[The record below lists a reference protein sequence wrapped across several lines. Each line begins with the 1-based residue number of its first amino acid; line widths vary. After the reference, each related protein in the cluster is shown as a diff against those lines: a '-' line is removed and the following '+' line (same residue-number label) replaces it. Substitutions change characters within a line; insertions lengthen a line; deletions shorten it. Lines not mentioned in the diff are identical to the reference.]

1 MSSTGKEGGNV
12 AALYIRVSTLDQARE
27 GYSLAAQQA
36 ALEAWAAQK
45 GYATHLY
52 ADEGIS
58 GKDIDHRPAMRQILA
73 DVEAGKIAVVA
84 VWALSRLT
92 RSVADLYATWELL
105 AAHGVGLVSHTEG
118 FDTGS
123 PTGRAMMGLLG
134 VFAQMEREITAERVR
149 AAMEERAAQGKRT
162 CHSVLGYDLDGSDSL
177 VPNPQEAEII
187 RYIFSKYLEHKS
199 LSAVAELCRIKGY
212 HGKRG
217 REMCAWSV
225 KLILTRPIYAGYNS
239 WHGQLIRGSHEP
251 LVSVAD
257 FNRVQRLLANPAT
270 GRKAKRPVQ
279 LLNFKNGEKG
289 N

>member
-1 MSSTGKEGGNV
+1 MNSAGKEGGKV

-36 ALEAWAAQK
+36 ALEAWATTH
-45 GYATHLY
+45 GYATALY
-52 ADEGIS
+52 QDAGIS
-58 GKDIDHRPAMRQILA
+58 GKDIGHRPAMRQMLA

-105 AAHGVGLVSHTEG
+105 EAHGVGLISHTEG
-118 FDTGS
+118 FDTGT

-149 AAMEERAAQGKRT
+149 AAMAERAAQGKRT
-162 CHSVLGYDLDGSDSL
+162 CHSVLGYDPAGADDLII
-177 VPNPQEAEII
+177 NPAEAEII
-187 RYIFSKYLEHKS
+187 RYIFAKYLEHKS
-199 LSAVAELCRIKGY
+199 LSAVAELCRLRGY

-225 KLILTRPIYAGYNS
+225 RIILSRPIYAGYNS
-239 WHGQLIRGSHEP
+239 WHGQLIKGGHQP

-257 FNRVQRLLANPAT
+257 FNRVQRILDNPAT
-270 GRKAKRPVQ
+270 GRKARRVPQMIK
-279 LLNFKNGEKG
+279 K
-289 N
+289 

>member
-1 MSSTGKEGGNV
+1 MSSTGKEGGKV

-36 ALEAWAAQK
+36 ALEAWAAAH
-45 GYATHLY
+45 GYATQLY

-58 GKDIDHRPAMRQILA
+58 GKDIGHRPAMRQMLA

-162 CHSVLGYDLDGSDSL
+162 CHSVLGYDPAGADDLII
-177 VPNPQEAEII
+177 NPAEAEII
-187 RYIFSKYLEHKS
+187 RYIFAKYLEHKS
-199 LSAVAELCRIKGY
+199 LSAVAELCRLRGY

-225 KLILTRPIYAGYNS
+225 RIILSRPIYAGYNS
-239 WHGQLIRGSHEP
+239 WHGQLIKGGHQP

-257 FNRVQRLLANPAT
+257 FNRVQRILDNPAT
-270 GRKAKRPVQ
+270 GRKARRVPQMIK
-279 LLNFKNGEKG
+279 K
-289 N
+289 

>member
-1 MSSTGKEGGNV
+1 MSSTGKEGGRV

-45 GYATHLY
+45 GYATQLY

-58 GKDIDHRPAMRQILA
+58 GKDIGHRPAMCQMLA

-92 RSVADLYATWELL
+92 RSVADLYATLELL
-105 AAHGVGLVSHTEG
+105 AAHGVALVSHTEG
-118 FDTGS
+118 FDTS
-123 PTGRAMMGLLG
+123 TPTGRAMMGLLG

-149 AAMEERAAQGKRT
+149 AAMAERAAQGKRT
-162 CHSVLGYDLDGSDSL
+162 CSYVLGYDLDGADSL
-177 VPNPQEAEII
+177 VPNPAEAEVV
-187 RYIFSKYLEHKS
+187 RYIYSKYLEHRS
-199 LSAVAELCRIKGY
+199 LSAVAELCRLRGY

-225 KLILTRPIYAGYNS
+225 KMILTRPIYAGYNS
-239 WHGQLIRGSHEP
+239 WHGQLIRGSHEA
-251 LVSVAD
+251 LVSVAEY
-257 FNRVQRLLANPAT
+257 NRVQRLLSKPAT
-270 GRKAKRPVQ
+270 GRKAKCRP
-279 LLNFKNGEKG
+279 GEIG
-289 N
+289 RQA